1 MDFGRAFSSGALV
14 AAITAGLGFMT
25 GRPNFVVAA
34 MDGGIMAASVAAA
47 DVVHL
52 SDMTPGFVSPSL
64 VAGGVYAGAQAVVR
78 GDNNYLMNTVIGA
91 AADYAADSVM

>member
-1 MDFGRAFSSGALV
+1 MDFGRAISSGVLV
-14 AAITAGLGFMT
+14 AGITAALGFMT
-25 GRPNFVVAA
+25 GNLNLAVAA
-34 MDGGIMAASVAAA
+34 IDGGIMAGSVAAA

-64 VAGGVYAGAQAVVR
+64 VAGGVYAGAQAIVR
-78 GDNNYLMNTVIGA
+78 GDRNYIMNTLIGS

>member
-14 AAITAGLGFMT
+14 AAITAGLGFVT
-25 GRPNFVVAA
+25 GQSNLVVAA
-34 MDGGIMAASVAAA
+34 IDGGIMAASVAAA

-52 SDMTPGFVSPSL
+52 SAMTPGFVSPSL
-64 VAGGVYAGAQAVVR
+64 VAGAVYSGAQAAVR

-91 AADYAADSVM
+91 AADYAADNMM